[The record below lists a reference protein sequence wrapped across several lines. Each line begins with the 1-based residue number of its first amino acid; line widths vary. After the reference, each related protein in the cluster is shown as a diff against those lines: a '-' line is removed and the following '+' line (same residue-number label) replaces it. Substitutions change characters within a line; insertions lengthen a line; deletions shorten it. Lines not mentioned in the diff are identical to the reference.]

1 MIDGCSNM
9 KAIQMESPTQS
20 LECKKTTLFWS
31 RSAQHAKRVRTDEE
45 RLRRHLHG
53 DKGAKFSSRKLV
65 PGTNGIMGAL
75 TTVIEKD
82 NLIVDMATQE
92 KKKCPGVYGFYEME
106 PDEKAL
112 ANKPKGRGWRYVM
125 AEKGPAWVRIRKLT
139 PRECFRLM
147 DVDEDKIDRLLN
159 AGISD
164 SQLYKLAGNSIV
176 VSCMEGIFYNAFC
189 EEEKEQAFGQLSLF

>member
-1 MIDGCSNM
+1 M
-9 KAIQMESPTQS
+9 
-20 LECKKTTLFWS
+20 
-31 RSAQHAKRVRTDEE
+31 AKIT
-45 RLRRHLHG
+45 
-53 DKGAKFSSRKLV
+53 KGS
-65 PGTNGIMGAL
+65 GI
-75 TTVIEKD
+75 
-82 NLIVDMATQE
+82 
-92 KKKCPGVYGFYEME
+92 YGFFEME

-125 AEKGPAWVRIRKLT
+125 TEKGPAWVRIRKLT

-176 VSCMEGIFYNAFC
+176 VSCMASIFENAFSN
-189 EEEKEQAFGQLSLF
+189 EEKEQVFGQLSLF

>member
-1 MIDGCSNM
+1 V
-9 KAIQMESPTQS
+9 
-20 LECKKTTLFWS
+20 
-31 RSAQHAKRVRTDEE
+31 KRRRTAEE
-45 RLRRHLHG
+45 RKRRHLYG
-53 DKGAKFSSRKLV
+53 DSGASFSKGKEMYMGRD
-65 PGTNGIMGAL
+65 GIMNTI
-75 TTVIEKD
+75 TTVTSKD

-92 KKKCPGVYGFYEME
+92 KKKCPRVYGFYEME

>member
-1 MIDGCSNM
+1 MKSFTIVASRGRWSNERWVQQYESNTDGVSNTITGVQ
-9 KAIQMESPTQS
+9 KDNLV
-20 LECKKTTLFWS
+20 LEHVCTTC
-31 RSAQHAKRVRTDEE
+31 QE
-45 RLRRHLHG
+45 R
-53 DKGAKFSSRKLV
+53 
-65 PGTNGIMGAL
+65 
-75 TTVIEKD
+75 TVIEKD

-125 AEKGPAWVRIRKLT
+125 TEKGPAWVRIRKLT

-147 DVDEDKIDRLLN
+147 DVDEDKIDKLLN

-164 SQLYKLAGNSIV
+164 SRLYQLAGNSIV

-189 EEEKEQAFGQLSLF
+189 EDADDQMVGQLSLF